1 MKRLQVQAIEHLQDN
16 LKVVSRWVL
25 TSERVFIVIVLDER
39 RHPAALYSGFT
50 VKQHA
55 KLKRQ
60 EDFEKFRVV
69 QV

>member
-39 RHPAALYSGFT
+39 RHPAAL
-50 VKQHA
+50 
-55 KLKRQ
+55 
-60 EDFEKFRVV
+60 RVHREAAFKV
-69 QV
+69 EET